1 MQIVGRI
8 FKEILIAI
16 ILLGLLFLVGFL
28 LFRNQIAFISNDIPN
43 SVKYEGVNYSN
54 YDIKGDIED
63 QKDPTK
69 VYQNTTGS
77 LKNLEELR
85 KVHTGTGNPFSGA
98 FDEDVD
104 TDIPTEKVDIG
115 NKANP
120 SNDTLPVETAT
131 TTTDTSAK
139 TTNST
144 GGKSLEK

>member
-16 ILLGLLFLVGFL
+16 ILLGLLFLIGFL
-28 LFRNQIAFISNDIPN
+28 LFKDQIAFISSDVPN
-43 SVKYEGVNYSN
+43 SIKYEGINYSN

-104 TDIPTEKVDIG
+104 TDIPTEKVDIE

-120 SNDTLPVETAT
+120 DGSYQYSSGDSNAKAAT
-131 TTTDTSAK
+131 TSST
-139 TTNST
+139 ST
-144 GGKSLEK
+144 GSKSLEK